1 MIIIDFAN
9 GYPGE
14 TGLISG
20 MREPCTIFIELD
32 VEKALKDG
40 MELFLTKNNTVVTKG
55 FDGVIPTVNIHS
67 NKSS

>member
-40 MELFLTKNNTVVTKG
+40 MELFLTKNNTIVTKG
-55 FDGVIPTVNIHS
+55 FDAIIPQVTRNI
-67 NKSS
+67 NKSP